1 MNLSKNNVR
10 TALGVACVVALALVG
25 FVDYVT
31 GPWMSFALL
40 YVAPVLAASW
50 WLGRGPALVAG
61 GAASICWFAAEAWG
75 HPGEPIRVIVWN
87 SVSRLVMLLAMAGMT
102 VRIRGDQ
109 HRLRAINRRLADL
122 LGDAERLARTD
133 ALTGLANARAFTER
147 LRQEV
152 ARAHREPTP
161 LGLAYVDIDNFKRV
175 NDAQGHAAGDEL
187 LRVIA
192 QAIRDTVRASDV
204 AARLGGDEFA
214 VLFVGMRAE
223 AAEAAAQRLLG
234 RLERITELYPGLS
247 LGASIGMALYAAPAE
262 SAEEMIR
269 AADAAMYEA
278 KRRGKRRV
286 VISQPAREA
295 EAASPAAH

>member
-1 MNLSKNNVR
+1 VNLSKNNVR

-192 QAIRDTVRASDV
+192 QAWLRGSAETSSPSSSSECAPRRRRRPRSDSSVGSSASRSCTRACRSARAS
-204 AARLGGDEFA
+204 AWRCMRLPP
-214 VLFVGMRAE
+214 RA
-223 AAEAAAQRLLG
+223 
-234 RLERITELYPGLS
+234 P
-247 LGASIGMALYAAPAE
+247 
-262 SAEEMIR
+262 
-269 AADAAMYEA
+269 
-278 KRRGKRRV
+278 KR
-286 VISQPAREA
+286 
-295 EAASPAAH
+295 